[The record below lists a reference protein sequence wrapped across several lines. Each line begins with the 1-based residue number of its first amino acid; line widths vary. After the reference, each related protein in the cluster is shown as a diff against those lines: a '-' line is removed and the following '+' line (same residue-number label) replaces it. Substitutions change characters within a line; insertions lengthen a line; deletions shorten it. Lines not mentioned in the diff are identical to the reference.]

1 MPGSIPL
8 SSLSAPHGV
17 SRSRSAEEPAPPG
30 VTPQHLL
37 DCMRRAPLILSTLI
51 LAACHMHV
59 PQPAPVTAMT
69 RPASP
74 TPPPMAVTLAPRI
87 NAAQFLRFDRVLSS
101 DAFEGR
107 KPVTRGEVLTTR
119 YLIEQLKRMGLA
131 PGNHGS
137 WLQAVPVVSTRL
149 LSTGVP
155 LQINLP
161 HGTQRFAYGTD
172 MLVGTQQAKP
182 LLVLKDSPIVFL
194 GYGIDAPRW
203 RWNDYRD
210 VNVKGKTVIVLS
222 GDPGYAG
229 ADPRLFN
236 GRRGSRYGRR
246 LYKYEQAALRGAAA
260 CFVIHSSAASGIP
273 WTAVR
278 NAATG
283 VQQALPA
290 SAAPGPRLPA
300 AGWLTHRAAE
310 RLFRAAGVSLKTLTA
325 EAAHRGF
332 QPVTLDA
339 TASITLRSSIRYS
352 WSDNVLALLKGSRH
366 PDQVVI
372 YSAHWDG
379 LGLMRT
385 ARGRTEVFH
394 GAIANAGGV
403 AALLE
408 IADTFAHRKRPG
420 RSVLFLMPT
429 LEEAGQAG
437 SRYYVGHPVFPL
449 DETVADINID
459 DWPILGRARDMTVFG
474 AGQSRLEDD
483 LRGML
488 ALQGRTPSP
497 DAAPQAGLY
506 YRSDQYSFARAG
518 VPALL
523 AGPGLDLIEGGRAA
537 GEAALRSYLM
547 RRYHTPHDVF
557 DPHWHLGGTL
567 EDIQTLYLVGRN
579 LANGTQ
585 WPNWYP
591 GSPYRALRDAMM
603 AGRTRVA
610 ARPRGGFARGAE
622 RPGVSRQVPGERL
635 LRSSRASPRAPNPGR
650 SAKSPPPPPSPTR
663 AARPRA
669 R

>member
-1 MPGSIPL
+1 
-8 SSLSAPHGV
+8 
-17 SRSRSAEEPAPPG
+17 
-30 VTPQHLL
+30 
-37 DCMRRAPLILSTLI
+37 MRRAPLILSTLI
-51 LAACHMHV
+51 LTACHMHA
-59 PQPAPVTAMT
+59 PQPAPVTAVT

-87 NAAQFLRFDRVLSS
+87 TGAAFLRFDRVLSS
-101 DAFEGR
+101 NAFEGR
-107 KPVTRGEVLTTR
+107 KPGTRGEVLTTH
-119 YLIEQLKRMGLA
+119 YLVARLKHMRLA

-155 LQINLP
+155 LRINLP
-161 HGTQRFAYGTD
+161 HGTERFAYGTD
-172 MLVGTQQAKP
+172 MLAGTQQAKP
-182 LLVLKDSPIVFL
+182 LLILKDSPIVFL

-222 GDPGYAG
+222 DDPGYASG
-229 ADPRLFN
+229 DPRLFH
-236 GRRGSRYGRR
+236 GRAASRYGRR
-246 LYKYEQAALRGAAA
+246 LYKYEEAARMGAAA
-260 CFVIHSSAASGIP
+260 CFVIHSTAASGIP

-278 NAATG
+278 YAGTG

-290 SAAPGPRLPA
+290 SAAPGPRLPV

-310 RLFRAAGVSLKTLTA
+310 RLFRAAGVSLKTVAA

-339 TASITLRSSIRYS
+339 TASITLRSSILYS
-352 WSDNVLALLKGSRH
+352 WSDNVLALLKGSRR

-379 LGLMRT
+379 LGLMHA
-385 ARGRTEVFH
+385 ARGRTGVLH
-394 GAIANAGGV
+394 GAIANAAGV

-408 IADTFAHRKRPG
+408 IADTFAHRKRPA

-429 LEEAGQAG
+429 LGEAGQAG
-437 SRYYVGHPVFPL
+437 SRYYVEHPVFPL

-459 DWPILGRARDMTVFG
+459 DWPSLARARDMTVFG
-474 AGQSRLEDD
+474 AGQSQLEDD
-483 LRGML
+483 LRRML
-488 ALQGRTPSP
+488 ALQGRTSSA
-497 DAAPQAGLY
+497 DAAPQIGLY

-523 AGPGLDLIEGGRAA
+523 AGPGLDLIEGGRTA
-537 GEAALRSYLM
+537 GEAAFRSYLM
-547 RRYHTPHDVF
+547 RRYHTPRDVF

-567 EDIQTLYLVGRN
+567 EDIQTLYLLGRN
-579 LANGTQ
+579 LADSAQ

-591 GSPYRALRDAMM
+591 DSPYRALRDAMM
-603 AGRTRVA
+603 AKRAGGG
-610 ARPRGGFARGAE
+610 ARPQSGPARALNVRMFA
-622 RPGVSRQVPGERL
+622 PD
-635 LRSSRASPRAPNPGR
+635 RSR
-650 SAKSPPPPPSPTR
+650 SAQNPPPPPSPTR
-663 AARPRA
+663 AAPPRA